1 MLSDMSLM
9 ETSLE
14 ENGGEKRH
22 FESKGGVFSLFCIDT
37 DARDLDSL
45 WGAVTTLSCNFMTP
59 RIPIS

>member
-45 WGAVTTLSCNFMTP
+45 WGAMTTL
-59 RIPIS
+59 